1 MKSIEKNII
10 NSILYRFPNSEINN
24 VIIYN
29 NTNTTNKILYNINS
43 KYFILKP
50 KGKKAFLWFTY
61 IEKKLLSILILIN
74 NNNIKDTSN
83 EFYNYDINFDNTLCY
98 NNVLLY
104 GYFFINNNKKFFV
117 IENVYNYNLYNYI
130 IHDKNFNNN
139 FYNKLHL
146 FSKVVKLIAAINNNN
161 NIYLP
166 IILDNVDNLFKTV
179 YNIDYN
185 LYGITVYSN
194 NKYLGNYP
202 INSTNKYSKILG
214 TFKVTACI
222 TQDLYNLYILD
233 NNVESYY
240 NLALIDS
247 YKTSIYMNNLF
258 RKIKEN
264 KNLDLLEESDND
276 DEFENINSDKFIFS
290 NKSYLIECQYNIKFK
305 KWVPIKLSKNNIISK
320 KELSLLILGKKNIML
335 KYK

>member
-10 NSILYRFPNSEINN
+10 DPILYRFPNSEINN

-29 NTNTTNKILYNINS
+29 NTNTSNKILYNINS

-61 IEKKLLSILILIN
+61 IEKQLLSILILIN
-74 NNNIKDTSN
+74 NNNIKDNSN
-83 EFYNYDINFDNTLCY
+83 EFYNYGINFDNTLCY

-130 IHDKNFNNN
+130 IQNKNFNNN
-139 FYNKLHL
+139 FYNKLQL
-146 FSKVVKLIAAINNNN
+146 FSKVVNLINAINNNN

-166 IILDNVDNLFKTV
+166 IILDNVDNLFKTI

-202 INSTNKYSKILG
+202 INSTNKHSKILG

-247 YKTSIYMNNLF
+247 YKTSVYMNNLF

-320 KELSLLILGKKNIML
+320 KELSLLILGKK
-335 KYK
+335 KYNVKV